1 MRCSHPVSEL
11 QEELA
16 LQKEDVEAGAPR
28 MLMETLPA
36 AIEPGTSAGGFGQN
50 LTPEQVAAQAKL

>member
-1 MRCSHPVSEL
+1 
-11 QEELA
+11 
-16 LQKEDVEAGAPR
+16 